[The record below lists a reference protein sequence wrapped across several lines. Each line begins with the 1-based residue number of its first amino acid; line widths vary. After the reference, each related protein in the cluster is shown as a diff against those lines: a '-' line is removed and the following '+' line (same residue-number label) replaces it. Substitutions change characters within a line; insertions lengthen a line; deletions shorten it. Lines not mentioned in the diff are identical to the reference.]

1 MIIINMIL
9 KVPGK
14 FDNKTQIKK
23 HLYDNDDVLHS
34 ELKDFNNKLIKKYGD
49 EYFSMTFVKPNIV
62 VVTQRYIFK
71 NDYEITVKMRD
82 DLKKYMIN
90 NGIVKEFLI
99 SEPFE
104 VNYDWRRVF
113 KNT

>member
-49 EYFSMTFVKPNIV
+49 EYFSMTFI
-62 VVTQRYIFK
+62 
-71 NDYEITVKMRD
+71 
-82 DLKKYMIN
+82 
-90 NGIVKEFLI
+90 
-99 SEPFE
+99 
-104 VNYDWRRVF
+104 
-113 KNT
+113 